1 MMPGMMPPVLNLKHD
16 LMQRTKK
23 CRRVHIGVC
32 MCVCVWVCV
41 CVCVCVVCVYVRT
54 VVSECVRGGEMRTQ
68 SCMILIYFRPTCR

>member
-32 MCVCVWVCV
+32 MCVWVWVWVWVCV
-41 CVCVCVVCVYVRT
+41 CVCVWCVCT
-54 VVSECVRGGEMRTQ
+54 CVR
-68 SCMILIYFRPTCR
+68 L